1 MSMMTLKCPKCQAEA
16 KLSLAE
22 DDYSGP
28 RRCWKCHEYF
38 TITIHNNKVTFCE
51 PLSKEEFEQQQAE
64 QKAAA
69 KAGVPYRPSP
79 KQQQQSG
86 GGIDYTKQSQM
97 DFPDPGH
104 PQPGQDAGEEAGDI
118 FKILAGKSKG
128 GIDFSGAPAS
138 GAKDSYTPPPAPAPK
153 AEKAP
158 VEETAENF
166 DIFNH
171 IKSGTKGESSGSSNS
186 SRPASEPPPRAMVP
200 KQEFIRPADY
210 EAPLGKPEPKKPAP
224 KAPAPQTPVNPAQ
237 PTVKPGPI
245 RTFVPVEKIE
255 VEPENPK
262 KKKTPPADHF
272 NLFVPPQT

>member
-16 KLSLAE
+16 KLSLAD

-79 KQQQQSG
+79 KPQQQSS

-128 GIDFSGAPAS
+128 GIDFGSPSSSSTPAPSA
-138 GAKDSYTPPPAPAPK
+138 PAPAPR

-171 IKSGTKGESSGSSNS
+171 IKSGTKSDSGTS
-186 SRPASEPPPRAMVP
+186 SRQSSEAPPKAMVP

-210 EAPLGKPEPKKPAP
+210 EAPLPKPAAKKPVP
-224 KAPAPQTPVNPAQ
+224 KAPPTGDLPPFNTAQ
-237 PTVKPGPI
+237 PTTKPVPI
-245 RTFVPVEKIE
+245 RTFVPMEDIP

-262 KKKTPPADHF
+262 KKRNPPADHF